1 MSNEKTRALRSLR
14 WWLRR
19 LLSQMAAEHE
29 RAAAELR
36 KALK

>member
-1 MSNEKTRALRSLR
+1 MADERVRALRSLR

-19 LLSQMAAEHE
+19 LMTQLAAEHE

-36 KALK
+36 KAAK